1 MNDKPEVPNPRP
13 DSESTGETNR
23 PETPRSQ
30 PEGTPTVN
38 IGGSYAGTSAPDS
51 DPYSWKPGQY
61 TAPSNP
67 GYSEQGQGQPTRYNP
82 PPQYAP
88 PPQYDPNRVPQ
99 GQTPQ
104 YMPNQMQQYGGGYP
118 QAQQPQYAPYA
129 VAPKDP
135 VVGLLLELLGYLGF
149 LGIGHIWAGKT
160 TRGVVLLLGY
170 WAYMAVSVVLTIVLV
185 GCLMLVA
192 TLAIPLIS
200 GFYLKN
206 EMEREQAAMGYR
218 R

>member
-1 MNDKPEVPNPRP
+1 
-13 DSESTGETNR
+13 
-23 PETPRSQ
+23 
-30 PEGTPTVN
+30 
-38 IGGSYAGTSAPDS
+38 
-51 DPYSWKPGQY
+51 
-61 TAPSNP
+61 
-67 GYSEQGQGQPTRYNP
+67 
-82 PPQYAP
+82 
-88 PPQYDPNRVPQ
+88 
-99 GQTPQ
+99 
-104 YMPNQMQQYGGGYP
+104 MQQYGGGYP
-118 QAQQPQYAPYA
+118 QAQQPQYVPYA

-185 GCLMLVA
+185 GCLMLAA

-200 GFYLKN
+200 GFYLKS